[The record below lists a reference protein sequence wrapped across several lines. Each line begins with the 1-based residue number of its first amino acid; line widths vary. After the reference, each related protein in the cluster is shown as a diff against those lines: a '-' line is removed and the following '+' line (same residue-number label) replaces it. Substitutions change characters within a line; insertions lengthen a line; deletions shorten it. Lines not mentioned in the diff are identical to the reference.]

1 MYVDYVSFFV
11 FKVNKESNLSVQKS
25 STRIICDL
33 IVYNS
38 KCYRILQN
46 LITTMFLELKCMYT
60 FNNKKTYNYKL
71 PINTVFLGLPQKGPW
86 R

>member
-1 MYVDYVSFFV
+1 MYVDSVSFFV

-60 FNNKKTYNYKL
+60 FNNKKNYNYKL
-71 PINTVFLGLPQKGPW
+71 PINTVLLDLPQKGPW